1 MHLMLFLD
9 ISATCP
15 TQSCPVASLLPTATP
30 GVVGT
35 ESWRHEADRLHKRLR
50 RAQKPQQHTWR
61 ATHLLV
67 GVTRYVQTLLCFGH
81 EVPSA
86 EALTKAHAEALAAGS
101 GCFCS
106 TCCAR
111 NAPDQPQQA
120 HEASSAVLH
129 LSCRGLS
136 SSLATQA
143 ERRPRVYQLQA
154 NVLNDRQCSRPKVG
168 KPI

>member
-1 MHLMLFLD
+1 MHWVLAVHLMLFLD

-15 TQSCPVASLLPTATP
+15 TQSFPVASLLP
-30 GVVGT
+30 G
-35 ESWRHEADRLHKRLR
+35 SWRNEADRLHKRLR
-50 RAQKPQQHTWR
+50 RAHNPQQHTWR

-101 GCFCS
+101 GCCCS

-120 HEASSAVLH
+120 HEASAVLH

-154 NVLNDRQCSRPKVG
+154 NVLTMNDRQCSRPKGG